1 LLSSSSYIENQ
12 KMNRA
17 PPPSKSDAAR
27 MAGAFECAATSRDL
41 QPLRAIAR
49 KAGALALR

>member
-17 PPPSKSDAAR
+17 PPSKSDAAR
-27 MAGAFECAATSRDL
+27 MAGAFECAATSCDL